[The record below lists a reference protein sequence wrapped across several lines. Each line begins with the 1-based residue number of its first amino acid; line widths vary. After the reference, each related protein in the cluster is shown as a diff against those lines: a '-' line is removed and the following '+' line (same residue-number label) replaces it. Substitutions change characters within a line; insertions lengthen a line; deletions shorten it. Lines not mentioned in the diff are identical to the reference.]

1 MSREAVIYFANEADA
16 SNNVN
21 GYPAP
26 QSLGPSPP
34 PANQIYT
41 LDEVNLY
48 GTTPPA
54 PISIPSGNTFGG
66 WVVQSST
73 DPAALSLY
81 QPGDTVPAAPGP
93 FPTVPQYSYF
103 LYPLWATIPPCFLEG
118 STLLCLI
125 NGQDTHVPIEQ
136 IRKGTL
142 VKTALDGYK
151 AVDIIG
157 HSKLH
162 NPSHSLRSQ
171 NRLFKCPVSAFPEL
185 QKDLIITGCHS
196 ILVDNLTDAHKDRT
210 MELLNKIYIT
220 GNKYRLMACIDER
233 AVPYC
238 NEGVHTIWH
247 LALENTNY
255 YNNYGVYANG
265 ELLVETTSQRYLK
278 ELSGMELV
286 E

>member
-1 MSREAVIYFANEADA
+1 
-16 SNNVN
+16 
-21 GYPAP
+21 
-26 QSLGPSPP
+26 
-34 PANQIYT
+34 
-41 LDEVNLY
+41 
-48 GTTPPA
+48 
-54 PISIPSGNTFGG
+54 
-66 WVVQSST
+66 
-73 DPAALSLY
+73 
-81 QPGDTVPAAPGP
+81 
-93 FPTVPQYSYF
+93 
-103 LYPLWATIPPCFLEG
+103 
-118 STLLCLI
+118 
-125 NGQDTHVPIEQ
+125 
-136 IRKGTL
+136 

-196 ILVDNLTDAHKDRT
+196 ILVDNLTDAHREKT